1 MPTNHRQH
9 TEVPRSKR
17 QRTGGAGAKEPE
29 SPSEVWKRHDP
40 FTRVTGAVLRRL
52 NKRQHIAE
60 LTEDA
65 LL

>member
-17 QRTGGAGAKEPE
+17 QRTGGSGAKEPE

-40 FTRVTGAVLRRL
+40 FTRVTGAALRRL
-52 NKRQHIAE
+52 KRKQKIAE
-60 LTEDA
+60 HVEEA
-65 LL
+65 PW